1 MPDATDQFRGVA
13 NREIRPESG
22 AGNPGTYLGTRS
34 IGDTT
39 YARYRAA
46 PGTWISSS
54 LKQMGYDGLYGKDT
68 AYGAYRGIVRTPE
81 GTPIANPD
89 KIKPGQEYLIPVAP
103 KDEAKKI
110 STAQTPKKS
119 AVSGLPPPQAK
130 QQKLSTSELP
140 EARAKQKIIGK
151 RGTESDFATA
161 RKVADDKD
169 WEDKIIA
176 GVLTS
181 LIANGRHAVI
191 RGREAQQEQMEKVR
205 ARLGEISDWLHN
217 IQPPHIAAWTNVE
230 NFFALAEQQVAS
242 RDFNNAI
249 SSLMTSY
256 SSLREAQ
263 HEWHEYV
270 EQSIKGAGKTAQDLT
285 SVRDTAIAVD
295 IALATGDLATP
306 AVGGVGAV
314 LAGGAMGV
322 ATLSESD
329 SPVGEGERGTLQEI
343 GRAGLLENMKLA
355 RQGLT
360 GIAFG
365 IGESLNDIPNALKQL
380 PATTIKLLQQAQ
392 NILVTLFQDP
402 SKLLQDIARLPEVVE
417 LLYEALNNRWEWLK
431 SLPPDKQAFEI
442 GRLSGHIEAVLM
454 VMKIGPAAGAATGDA
469 VKSLTAI
476 PKGWD
481 VSIVRLVGLRAQVMA
496 VGVTAGLDI
505 RVPLQAVGVAAGQY
519 TAVAR
524 AASPGGGPSGYSN
537 DKESKKPVS
546 KKPGAG
552 DTISYGD
559 KRKTKNLERHEVLQ
573 NMWLRVNDIITGRKK
588 GLASIENP
596 TILLPAKVHRVVGKY
611 QRALGLFNE
620 SYVKGLSYKKVLSL
634 NALALKHAG
643 ANQATIMKIM
653 KEAVEHA
660 VFSIVR
666 GY

>member
-13 NREIRPESG
+13 NREIRPKAG

-34 IGDTT
+34 VGDTT

-68 AYGAYRGIVRTPE
+68 AYGAYRGIVRTPK

-89 KIKPGQEYLIPVAP
+89 KIKPGQEYLVPLAP
-103 KDEAKKI
+103 KDEATRI

-119 AVSGLPPPQAK
+119 AVSGLPAPRTKP
-130 QQKLSTSELP
+130 QKLSTSELP
-140 EARAKQKIIGK
+140 EARAKQNIIGK

-161 RKVADDKD
+161 RKVADDRD
-169 WEDKIIA
+169 WEDKLVV
-176 GVLTS
+176 GVLAG
-181 LIANGRHAVI
+181 LITNGKHAVI
-191 RGREAQQEQMEKVR
+191 LGREAQQEQMEKVR
-205 ARLGEISDWLHN
+205 GRVGEISDWLHN

-230 NFFALAEQQVAS
+230 NFFVLAEQQVAS
-242 RDFNNAI
+242 RDFDNAI
-249 SSLMTSY
+249 STLMTGY
-256 SSLREAQ
+256 SSLTETQ

-270 EQSIKGAGKTAQDLT
+270 EQSIKGAGKTGQDIS
-285 SVRDTAIAVD
+285 SVRDTAVAVD
-295 IALATGDLATP
+295 IALATGDLAAP

-343 GRAGLLENMKLA
+343 GRAGFLENMKLA

-380 PATTIKLLQQAQ
+380 PATTIKLLQLAQ

-402 SKLLQDIARLPEVVE
+402 SKLLQDMVRLPEVVE

-454 VMKIGPAAGAATGDA
+454 AMKMGPAAGAATGDA
-469 VKSLTAI
+469 LKTLTAI

-481 VSIVRLVGLRAQVMA
+481 ASIVRLVGLRTQVMD

-505 RVPLQAVGVAAGQY
+505 RVSLHAVGVAAGQY
-519 TAVAR
+519 TAVAM
-524 AASPGGGPSGYSN
+524 AASPGGGTSGYSN
-537 DKESKKPVS
+537 KESKKPVS

-552 DTISYGD
+552 DTIPYGD

-588 GLASIENP
+588 GMASLQNP
-596 TILLPAKVHRVVGKY
+596 TILLPAEVHRVVGTY

-643 ANQATIMKIM
+643 ANQSTIMKIM